1 MLLPDSSAWIEF
13 LKGTG
18 SPVALRLRRAIAAG
32 ETVVIDPVLLEVVAG
47 ARAEE
52 LGRTRRLLMSQRTV
66 PLVPRRDW
74 LEAAMIYQAMRRDG
88 ITIRSHIDVLIA
100 AAAIRLDLDVLHS
113 DRDFDRIAE
122 KTALRIAST

>member
-13 LKGTG
+13 LRGTG
-18 SPVALRLRRAIAAG
+18 SPVALRMRRAIADGAA
-32 ETVVIDPVLLEVVAG
+32 VVIDPVLLEVVAG
-47 ARAEE
+47 ARADA
-52 LGRTRRLLMSQRTV
+52 LSRTRRLLMSQRTA

-100 AAAIRLDLDVLHS
+100 AAAIRLNLEVLHS
-113 DRDFDRIAE
+113 DRDFDVIAD
-122 KTALRIAST
+122 KTSLRIASI

>member
-18 SPVALRLRRAIAAG
+18 TPVAARLRRALAEEQA
-32 ETVVIDPVLLEVVAG
+32 VVIDPVLLEVVAG
-47 ARAEE
+47 ARADE
-52 LGRTRRLLMSQRTV
+52 LGRTRRLLMSQRTA

-100 AAAIRLDLDVLHS
+100 AAAIRLGLEVLHS
-113 DRDFDRIAE
+113 DRDFDLIAK
-122 KTALRIAST
+122 KTSLRIASA